1 MTPLSQIQVTA
12 VEGGNEE
19 ELEGGKGFVLDDMSF
34 LRLVKEPL
42 IIVFPVHFWCVKGKK
57 AISTPREV
65 NPVAIWCSSFLIPSS
80 VGAHSTSSWLLKNY
94 AHSRILGW
102 DSVRAVS

>member
-1 MTPLSQIQVTA
+1 MVHSNFDENQKSRLGLNVQKFDRMTPLSQIQVTA

-42 IIVFPVHFWCVKGKK
+42 IIVFPVHF
-57 AISTPREV
+57 
-65 NPVAIWCSSFLIPSS
+65 L
-80 VGAHSTSSWLLKNY
+80 
-94 AHSRILGW
+94 
-102 DSVRAVS
+102 VRKR

>member
-12 VEGGNEE
+12 VEGRNEE

-42 IIVFPVHFWCVKGKK
+42 IIVFPVHF
-57 AISTPREV
+57 
-65 NPVAIWCSSFLIPSS
+65 L
-80 VGAHSTSSWLLKNY
+80 
-94 AHSRILGW
+94 
-102 DSVRAVS
+102 VRKR

>member
-34 LRLVKEPL
+34 LQLVKEPL
-42 IIVFPVHFWCVKGKK
+42 ITVFPVHF
-57 AISTPREV
+57 
-65 NPVAIWCSSFLIPSS
+65 L
-80 VGAHSTSSWLLKNY
+80 
-94 AHSRILGW
+94 
-102 DSVRAVS
+102 VRKR